1 MKRYISYLACVLA
14 VVFAASCIKVEMNH
28 YTHQSVAKLVLKN
41 TELVETRAAG
51 VGSLNE
57 NLIANVQC
65 FFSVDS
71 SSVVYRTGV
80 VQVDKSDSGEGVELA
95 LDIPADLLEDLFPS
109 GDTCYLYVVANAPA
123 VSSEADSFDEIKATA
138 ISLAADGTAQ
148 PSFVMDGVAIVT
160 KNADNSLS
168 GSVDLTRAAA
178 KIEVEVRIQNQIVI
192 GEGEEAVT
200 WTPDLETVDG
210 VKITYNNGVTASK
223 LSALATDAATRAP
236 YARTTSPFNFT
247 EGTSYATGTLKMP
260 FYSYPSKWNDSK
272 DANAAHILLEIPWKK
287 AGDTK
292 YATYRYQIPV
302 NFDLNNEIVRNN
314 IYKLRIDVGILGALQ
329 GEVELT
335 PSYYV
340 VDWKTMNINTEL
352 SRPQYLVVDQNHVVM
367 NNVEEFS
374 VGYSSSDEVGV
385 KIIETTVHDWE
396 YKTVNNKRVVDS
408 GAAYPTDNVRLENG
422 KIVYSHQL
430 DNTRDDGEYDFLKQ
444 EITVRIYHKTTT
456 QTTAQNA
463 TIYEDITFVQYP
475 AMYIND
481 VISSSTNNVFVNKNQ
496 SSNTNATQWWH
507 KNSGVGPNMTDNL
520 YTVYVSAFDTSTSSY
535 QICDPR
541 ESSNSEVFKFYQIG
555 GESNG
560 NATTEVATATD
571 DAQSNQLIGYRAT
584 ISGTPSDN
592 LVAPSFIIASGYS
605 AYNGQRTNLYSDT
618 SAKYRCAAYQE
629 DGYPAG
635 RWRLPTPA
643 ELQVIGKLCAE
654 GKLASVFYP
663 GYTYVSSSGIYEYDE
678 DAATFNKVNNAASR
692 SVRCVYDI
700 WYWED
705 VCQNKS
711 QFVWGAEGNVAALK
725 ASDNYDTFFK
735 SVE

>member
-1 MKRYISYLACVLA
+1 MEMKRYISYLACVLA

-57 NLIANVQC
+57 NLVDNVQC
-65 FFSVDS
+65 FFSVDG
-71 SSVVYRTGV
+71 SSVAYRTGV
-80 VQVDKSDSGEGVELA
+80 VQVGESDNGEGVELA

-109 GDTCYLYVVANAPA
+109 GNTCSLYVVANAPA
-123 VSSEADSFDEIKATA
+123 VSTEADSFDEIKATA
-138 ISLAADGTAQ
+138 ITLAADGTAQ
-148 PSFVMDGVAIVT
+148 PSFVMDGVATVT

-192 GEGEEAVT
+192 GEGEESVI
-200 WTPDLETVDG
+200 WTPNLATADG

-223 LSALATDAATRAP
+223 LSARATDAATRAP

-287 AGDTK
+287 AGDTE

-329 GEVELT
+329 GVVELT

-340 VDWKTMNINTEL
+340 VDWKTMTINTEL

-374 VGYSSSDEVGV
+374 VGYSSSDEVTV
-385 KIIETTVHDWE
+385 TIRSTTINTLYSQNNTNYDAV
-396 YKTVNNKRVVDS
+396 YGPATVSNDASSV
-408 GAAYPTDNVRLENG
+408 TLT
-422 KIVYSHQL
+422 HQL
-430 DNTRDDGEYDFLKQ
+430 DNTRDDKQYDFKAQ
-444 EITVRIYHKTTT
+444 TFVVRIAHK
-456 QTTAQNA
+456 NNSS
-463 TIYEDITFVQYP
+463 IYEDITFKQYP
-475 AMYIND
+475 AMYVDPVVSSGNVIIN
-481 VISSSTNNVFVNKNQ
+481 SNKSNNVGSVWWYNYAGFL
-496 SSNTNATQWWH
+496 SS
-507 KNSGVGPNMTDNL
+507 KNL
-520 YTVYVSAFDTSTSSY
+520 YVVNVSAFDESTKDY

-541 ESSNSEVFKFYQIG
+541 VSSNTDTFIFHEVNYNNDTDGEVVESEDITG
-555 GESNG
+555 AN
-560 NATTEVATATD
+560 
-571 DAQSNQLIGYRAT
+571 LIGYRGT
-584 ISGTPSDN
+584 IEGSASRY
-592 LVAPSFIIASGYS
+592 LVAPSFMIASSAG
-605 AYNGQRTNLYSDT
+605 AYNSTTTLS
-618 SAKYRCAAYQE
+618 SKCLEYRCAAYQE

-643 ELQVIGKLCAE
+643 ELEVVGKLCSE
-654 GKLASVFYP
+654 RKVESIFYNN
-663 GYTYVSSSGIYEYDE
+663 YTYASSDGLYTYSENSGTFTKSNDE
-678 DAATFNKVNNAASR
+678 LSR

>member
-1 MKRYISYLACVLA
+1 MKRYISYLACALA
-14 VVFAASCIKVEMNH
+14 VIFAASCIKVEMNH

-51 VGSLNE
+51 VGLLNE

-80 VQVDKSDSGEGVELA
+80 VQVGKSDSGEGVELA

-123 VSSEADSFDEIKATA
+123 VSTEADSFDKIKATA

-148 PSFVMDGVAIVT
+148 PSFVMDGVATVT

-168 GSVDLTRAAA
+168 GEVNLTRAAA

-200 WTPDLETVDG
+200 WTPDLAKADG
-210 VKITYNNGVTASK
+210 VRITYNNAVTESK
-223 LSALATDAATRAP
+223 LSARATDATALNS

-247 EGTSYATGTLKMP
+247 KGTSYATGTLNMP
-260 FYSYPSKWNDSK
+260 FYSYPSKWNDGK
-272 DANAAHILLEIPWKK
+272 DNNPAYILLEIPWKK
-287 AGDTK
+287 KDAPDTE

-314 IYKLRIDVGILGALQ
+314 IYKLRIDVGILGALL

-340 VDWKTMNINTEL
+340 VDWKTMTINTEL

-385 KIIETTVHDWE
+385 EIMKTSVHDWV
-396 YKTVNNKRVVDS
+396 YKTVNNKQVVAS

-430 DNTRDDGEYDFLKQ
+430 DNTRDDGEYDF
-444 EITVRIYHKTTT
+444 
-456 QTTAQNA
+456 
-463 TIYEDITFVQYP
+463 
-475 AMYIND
+475 
-481 VISSSTNNVFVNKNQ
+481 
-496 SSNTNATQWWH
+496 
-507 KNSGVGPNMTDNL
+507 
-520 YTVYVSAFDTSTSSY
+520 
-535 QICDPR
+535 
-541 ESSNSEVFKFYQIG
+541 
-555 GESNG
+555 
-560 NATTEVATATD
+560 
-571 DAQSNQLIGYRAT
+571 
-584 ISGTPSDN
+584 
-592 LVAPSFIIASGYS
+592 
-605 AYNGQRTNLYSDT
+605 
-618 SAKYRCAAYQE
+618 
-629 DGYPAG
+629 
-635 RWRLPTPA
+635 
-643 ELQVIGKLCAE
+643 
-654 GKLASVFYP
+654 
-663 GYTYVSSSGIYEYDE
+663 
-678 DAATFNKVNNAASR
+678 
-692 SVRCVYDI
+692 
-700 WYWED
+700 
-705 VCQNKS
+705 
-711 QFVWGAEGNVAALK
+711 
-725 ASDNYDTFFK
+725 
-735 SVE
+735 

>member
-1 MKRYISYLACVLA
+1 MEMKRYISYLACVLA

-51 VGSLNE
+51 DKLLNE

-65 FFSVDS
+65 FFSVDG
-71 SSVVYRTGV
+71 SSVAYRTGV
-80 VQVDKSDSGEGVELA
+80 VQVGESDNGEGVELA

-109 GDTCYLYVVANAPA
+109 GNTCSLYVVANAPA
-123 VSSEADSFDEIKATA
+123 VSTEADSFDEIKATA

-148 PSFVMDGVAIVT
+148 PSFVMDGVATVT

-168 GSVDLTRAAA
+168 GSVDLIRAAA

-192 GEGEEAVT
+192 GEGKEAVT
-200 WTPDLETVDG
+200 WTPDLASASG

-287 AGDTK
+287 PGDTE

-302 NFDLNNEIVRNN
+302 NFDYNNEIKRNN

-329 GEVELT
+329 GKVTLT

-340 VDWKTMNINTEL
+340 VDWKTMTINTEL

-374 VGYSSSDEVGV
+374 VGYSSSDEVTV
-385 KIIETTVHDWE
+385 TIRSTTINTLYSQNNTNYDAV
-396 YKTVNNKRVVDS
+396 YGPATVSNDASSV
-408 GAAYPTDNVRLENG
+408 TLT
-422 KIVYSHQL
+422 HQL
-430 DNTRDDGEYDFLKQ
+430 DNTRDDKQYDFKAQ
-444 EITVRIYHKTTT
+444 TFVVRIAHK
-456 QTTAQNA
+456 NNSS
-463 TIYEDITFVQYP
+463 IYEDITFVQYP

-571 DAQSNQLIGYRAT
+571 AAQSNQLIGYRAT

-654 GKLASVFYP
+654 GKLASVFYDT
-663 GYTYVSSSGIYEYDE
+663 YTYVSSSGIYQYDKN
-678 DAATFNKVNNAASR
+678 ASTFNKVNNAASR

-700 WYWED
+700 WYWDD

-725 ASDNYDTFFK
+725 ASGNYNTYFK